1 MCGACGCWLGDGC
14 VVVYVLGAM
23 RCPRCTLTIHSTA
36 EECPHCGLT
45 LEMLDELYAGFER
58 RVGRLYDGA
67 GVLRV
72 YERRKVEDI
81 VEKLERIFPQLTIA
95 VSTVPLKDEQTV
107 RSYGVW
113 LMNRG
118 DFWGIAEDVRLESG
132 LVLLVLDAEHKQA
145 CLHFGYLLE
154 NGVTEKEAFVALSSA
169 HPYLLE
175 SNFAVAIEV
184 MLRGLKKLLKR
195 ARTQLKRSARRDG

>member
-1 MCGACGCWLGDGC
+1 
-14 VVVYVLGAM
+14 M

-45 LEMLDELYAGFER
+45 LDSLDELYEGFER
-58 RVGRLYDGA
+58 NVGRLYDGA

-72 YERRKVEDI
+72 FERRKVEMTLA
-81 VEKLERIFPQLTIA
+81 KLERSFPQLTIA
-95 VSTVPLKDEQTV
+95 VSTVPLKDEQDV

-118 DFWGIAEDVRLESG
+118 NFWGVADEERLESG
-132 LVLLVLDAEHKQA
+132 VVLLVLDAEHKQV

-154 NGVTEKEAFVALSSA
+154 NGVEEKEAFEALVSS

-175 SNFAVAIEV
+175 SNFSTAIEL
-184 MLRGLKKLLKR
+184 MLRGTKKLLKR
-195 ARTQLKRSARRDG
+195 AYGKLKRSERRAAR